1 MMVEPNTPTLPQSR
15 VKKIMKMDDDSLL
28 VREETV
34 ATMTKATELFVDYL
48 VKESIKENSK
58 EKLSYKALSETVH
71 AIPALAF
78 LREVVPEKVSG
89 EYLLFRDASREQGE

>member
-34 ATMTKATELFVDYL
+34 ATMTKATVYSSFARTSVFQT
-48 VKESIKENSK
+48 S
-58 EKLSYKALSETVH
+58 H
-71 AIPALAF
+71 P
-78 LREVVPEKVSG
+78 R
-89 EYLLFRDASREQGE
+89 